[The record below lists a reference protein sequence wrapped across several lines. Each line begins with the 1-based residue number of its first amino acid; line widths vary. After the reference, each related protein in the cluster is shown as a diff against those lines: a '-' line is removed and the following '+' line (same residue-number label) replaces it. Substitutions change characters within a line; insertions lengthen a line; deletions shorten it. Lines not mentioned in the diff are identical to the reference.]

1 MTIPRHDVRALGT
14 MVVYGFAD
22 RDLDVDL
29 AIARRLGASVL
40 EILPDWRVLPDPK
53 PLRQRVHDAG
63 LIVHSAH
70 GCWGGQ
76 AIEAARVDLGA
87 VDPSAHAASADDLK
101 RCIDWL
107 AEARGTCLVVHPGG
121 LSNREH
127 AEARRDAL
135 ARSLIVLADHA
146 RGTGVVLC
154 VEDMPPGVHPGSRME
169 EIASLVAEIGR
180 PEVALALDTGH
191 ANLTSTARQETLDA
205 GTLLRTTHVHDNDGR
220 QDTHHPPGLGTVDW
234 DSWVGALDA
243 IGYRGPIMLECIRHL
258 RRFPETITRE
268 LLERLHRMTVI
279 S

>member
-1 MTIPRHDVRALGT
+1 MTIARQAVRALGT

-40 EILPDWRVLPDPK
+40 EVLPDWRALPDPK
-53 PLRQRVHDAG
+53 PLRRRVLDAG
-63 LIVHSAH
+63 LDVHSAH

-76 AIEAARVDLGA
+76 SIEAARVDLGA
-87 VDPSAHAASADDLK
+87 VDPSAHAASVDDLK

-121 LSNREH
+121 LSNREQ
-127 AEARRDAL
+127 AEARSDAL
-135 ARSLIVLADHA
+135 ARGLIVLADHA

-154 VEDMPPGVHPGSRME
+154 VENMPPGVHPGSRMA

-205 GTLLRTTHVHDNDGR
+205 GALLRTTHVHDNDGR

-234 DSWVGALDA
+234 DAWVGALDA
-243 IGYRGPIMLECIRHL
+243 IGYDGPVILECIRHL
-258 RRFPETITRE
+258 RRFPETITPE
-268 LLERLHRMTVI
+268 LLDRLHRMAVI